1 MNAPFHRPGI
11 SDGDSRWDL
20 LGGCPTPGSPEA
32 IDDAAASMRTRAEAA
47 EDLYDQL
54 QQLGLD
60 LGDSGWGGPTA
71 AAFAERF
78 SALPARVLTARIALD
93 AVSKAL
99 ARWGEALHAL
109 RIDGLRALV
118 DAEAAHAAWAAAN
131 DARTEAYQQGQL
143 ELHHDAAVGEAM
155 RDLEAARARAAELRT
170 DHAELAASAT
180 RIIDDQTPH
189 AAGPDDDLL
198 TAMLDHLGGPDLV
211 AAVLGTGLDADGD
224 GDGDG
229 DGDTIDPAGEIA
241 GIVADSWSDV
251 VLGLQGALED
261 VMGAAVMG
269 PARTEAYLHGEET
282 TASTADIMH
291 LAVDVGEDG
300 TLPPATLP
308 PLEGLVDL
316 VPTVPT
322 VVSVPLDLLAG
333 LQVTTV
339 DIPRPLRYVDW
350 FAAVEASPAAL
361 TPSWLDLVDLQAVAG
376 TAVTRA
382 GDAVAL
388 SGGVPVVGTF
398 DAEAQR

>member
-1 MNAPFHRPGI
+1 MTTPFHRPGI
-11 SDGDSRWDL
+11 SDADSRWGL
-20 LGGCPTPGSPEA
+20 IGGCPTPGSPEA

-118 DAEAAHAAWAAAN
+118 DAEAAHAAWVAAN
-131 DARTEAYQQGQL
+131 EARTEAYQQGQL
-143 ELHHDAAVGEAM
+143 ELHHDAAVGEAR
-155 RDLEAARARAAELRT
+155 RDLEAARTRAAELRT

-180 RIIDDQTPH
+180 RVIDDRTPH
-189 AAGPDDDLL
+189 TPGPDDDLL

-211 AAVLGTGLDADGD
+211 AAVLGTGLDGD
-224 GDGDG
+224 DE
-229 DGDTIDPAGEIA
+229 TIDPAGEIA

-251 VLGLQGALED
+251 VLVLQGALED
-261 VMGAAVMG
+261 VMGAAVIG
-269 PARTEAYLHGEET
+269 PARTDAYLHDEET
-282 TASTADIMH
+282 TTSIADLLH
-291 LAVDVGEDG
+291 LAVDIGEG
-300 TLPPATLP
+300 VSMPPATLP

-322 VVSVPLDLLAG
+322 GVSVPLDLVAG
-333 LQVTTV
+333 LQVTSV

-350 FAAVEASPAAL
+350 FAAVAASPAAH
-361 TPSWLDLVDLQAVAG
+361 TPAWLDLVDLQAVAG
-376 TAVTRA
+376 PAVTRA
-382 GDAVAL
+382 GDSLAL
-388 SGGVPVVGTF
+388 SGGVPVAGTF